1 MTPPRVPRRRL
12 TKDEWEAELARAK
25 GVQAADVETFVGPW
39 GRLEIPKELRAS
51 DDPEADRR
59 FMAEL
64 ESHLTKPLVSRS
76 SRHPAVIQYGSN
88 ACVCGEPASAGCHYS
103 DALIVDD
110 PSPHQLRT
118 RTGRRRLWWQRGWK
132 R

>member
-25 GVQAADVETFVGPW
+25 GVQAADVDWRDEAKAHLL
-39 GRLEIPKELRAS
+39 RIQREEIEP
-51 DDPEADRR
+51 
-59 FMAEL
+59 M
-64 ESHLTKPLVSRS
+64 LTGTG
-76 SRHPAVIQYGSN
+76 RHPAVIQYGSN
-88 ACVCGEPASAGCHYS
+88 ACVCGETASAGCHYS

-110 PSPHQLRT
+110 PSPNQLRV
-118 RTGRRRLWWQRGWK
+118 RTGRRRSWWQRGWK